1 VYKPCHLAELHLD
14 PDVGGLPLT
23 DVIEDHTHTA
33 LEGMGNDV
41 LINWARCPLG
51 PDKITVDGR
60 AQRPSFGFNI

>member
-1 VYKPCHLAELHLD
+1 M
-14 PDVGGLPLT
+14 T

-60 AQRPSFGFNI
+60 DQRPSFGFYI